1 MPTCR
6 QGMNIVESD
15 ILNDLLQKALREDLL
30 LQAADGE
37 QFVLARVTDT
47 QAFYVGS
54 SDDFAQEVVTA
65 RKNKRLMK
73 FLDERGAVKETGGGI
88 PFAEVRRRLDSSP
101 RSE

>member
-1 MPTCR
+1 
-6 QGMNIVESD
+6 MNIVESD

-54 SDDFAQEVVTA
+54 LQKQVFA
-65 RKNKRLMK
+65 KG
-73 FLDERGAVKETGGGI
+73 FLQ
-88 PFAEVRRRLDSSP
+88 
-101 RSE
+101 